1 MVSAGVAAGI
11 SAGVAAISAG
21 VGIYSAVSAKNEAD
35 AGAAEA
41 EKAAR
46 ENALMIE
53 AEGLEEERRARKEN
67 QDAQAEM
74 RARSAASGVT
84 SEGSPKIYMDDEQ
97 MAFENDIA
105 WLQKSTASR
114 AKQQRKQGKSEFDTL
129 TARGNARLWGGIGSS
144 VGQLGTAA
152 SAASSAWG
160 K

>member
-1 MVSAGVAAGI
+1 MTGFEIAALAIGAIGAGVSA
-11 SAGVAAISAG
+11 
-21 VGIYSAVSAKNEAD
+21 YSAVSSKDAAD
-35 AGAAEA
+35 AGAADA
-41 EKAAR
+41 EQAAR

-53 AEGLEEERRARKEN
+53 AEGLEEEQRARREN

-129 TARGNARLWGGIGSS
+129 TARGNARLWGGVGSS
-144 VGQLGTAA
+144 AGQIGGLVSQAGK
-152 SAASSAWG
+152 AWE
-160 K
+160 

>member
-1 MVSAGVAAGI
+1 MTGFEIAALAIGAIGAGVSA
-11 SAGVAAISAG
+11 
-21 VGIYSAVSAKNEAD
+21 YSAVSSKDAAD
-35 AGAAEA
+35 AGAVDAEQ
-41 EKAAR
+41 AAR

-53 AEGLEEERRARKEN
+53 AEGLEEEQRARREN

-144 VGQLGTAA
+144 VGQIGTVATAA
-152 SAASSAWG
+152 ASAWG

>member
-1 MVSAGVAAGI
+1 MTGFEIAALAIGAIGAGVSA
-11 SAGVAAISAG
+11 
-21 VGIYSAVSAKNEAD
+21 YSAVSSKDAAD
-35 AGAAEA
+35 AGAADA
-41 EKAAR
+41 EQAAR

-53 AEGLEEERRARKEN
+53 AEGLEEEQRARREN
-67 QDAQAEM
+67 QDSQAEM

-144 VGQLGTAA
+144 VDSLGDAA
-152 SAASSAWG
+152 TAASSAWG

>member
-1 MVSAGVAAGI
+1 MAGWVVAVGAIVGAAASA
-11 SAGVAAISAG
+11 
-21 VGIYSAVSAKNEAD
+21 YSAVSAKD
-35 AGAAEA
+35 TAGAAA
-41 EKAAR
+41 ENAEQAAR

-53 AEGLEEERRARKEN
+53 AEGLEEERRARQEN
-67 QDAQAEM
+67 QDSQAEM
-74 RARSAASGVT
+74 RARAAASGVT
-84 SEGSPKIYMDDEQ
+84 STGSPKIYMDDEQ
-97 MAFENDIA
+97 MSFENDIA

-160 K
+160 E

>member
-1 MVSAGVAAGI
+1 MTGFEIAAAVIGAVGAGVSA
-11 SAGVAAISAG
+11 
-21 VGIYSAVSAKNEAD
+21 YSAVSSKDAAD
-35 AGAAEA
+35 AGAVDAEQ
-41 EKAAR
+41 AAR

-53 AEGLEEERRARKEN
+53 AEGLEEEQRARREN
-67 QDAQAEM
+67 QDSQAEM

-84 SEGSPKIYMDDEQ
+84 SEGSPKIYMNDEQ

-152 SAASSAWG
+152 TAASSAWG